1 MGSHHGKDSW
11 GKAEA
16 WSCTWQLSATL
27 QALPL
32 CYLEWFSSQCISG
45 LKGHAEGG
53 GQRLKGSPLRS
64 LQSLLQQA
72 GCCSAFAAACLPLL
86 DELFGLMP
94 ALSRAGRDLSCMA
107 PLFNRNH
114 GDKTKRNNTEKQ
126 SPVTFLFKIIFMCV
140 CVCAWLWL
148 SKDNSLKNCLRKCS
162 NMKWLAVSLLFL
174 FSSSR
179 MRDLS
184 HLYLKA
190 LFHRS
195 ISNPI
200 FIITRLSFVY
210 IGEDLNS

>member
-1 MGSHHGKDSW
+1 MIEGEEGRHGGMDLLRWLRWAAEEIQQGSESLGTGSEDWRWRYIVVACQVTKMGSHHGKDSW

-94 ALSRAGRDLSCMA
+94 ALSRAGRDLNCMA
-107 PLFNRNH
+107 PLFNRNR

-126 SPVTFLFKIIFMCV
+126 SPVTFLFKIIFMFV
-140 CVCAWLWL
+140 CVCLTVT
-148 SKDNSLKNCLRKCS
+148 LK
-162 NMKWLAVSLLFL
+162 
-174 FSSSR
+174 
-179 MRDLS
+179 
-184 HLYLKA
+184 
-190 LFHRS
+190 
-195 ISNPI
+195 
-200 FIITRLSFVY
+200 
-210 IGEDLNS
+210 G